1 MLFLLV
7 SLLLFILGAE
17 FLGVLLLVIYAGAI
31 ILLFLFVVF
40 LLNLRTVELYNDF
53 RSYVPVGAMIAVLL
67 WATLCLVAQEIFL
80 AEAGEELPSESPW
93 QALFFGE
100 QNLSLFGHVLYEHW
114 GFFSILVAV
123 LLLTVM
129 CAVIFITLAISQK
142 AESRARG
149 PKRIEVDLAVVGRRL
164 SVTLWSKSK
173 RESSE
178 PAQKKLSKGS

>member
-7 SLLLFILGAE
+7 GLLFFILGAE

-53 RSYVPVGAMIAVLL
+53 RSYLPVGAMIAVLL

-80 AEAGEELPSESPW
+80 AEAGEELESPW

-100 QNLSLFGHVLYEHW
+100 HNLSLFGHVLYEHW

-142 AESRARG
+142 AERRARG
-149 PKRIEVDLAVVGRRL
+149 PKRVEVDLAVVGRRL

-173 RESSE
+173 RESAGA
-178 PAQKKLSKGS
+178 AQKKSSKGS